1 MPHLKQI
8 HSLSSSI
15 SEKIY
20 NHFPQPEQTVHKE
33 ADRKRQDG
41 QTVVAALFQLCHLPV
56 SRFFFSVT
64 ERKQSIKNRGIFM
77 VCDRQAVSEQ
87 EAAYTGMPFIH
98 LAEHGD
104 YLQLCRYSFTRRP
117 DWHGYAAKAGT
128 TVCPSVSSAGTT
140 AATCLFLDSQERTAA
155 LTMSPISLSSFFW

>member
-1 MPHLKQI
+1 MGGGVLLHSPYFLPSGNTVMPHLKQI

-41 QTVVAALFQLCHLPV
+41 QTVVAALFQLCHLPL

-117 DWHGYAAKAGT
+117 GWHGYAAKAGT
-128 TVCPSVSSAGTT
+128 TVCT
-140 AATCLFLDSQERTAA
+140 
-155 LTMSPISLSSFFW
+155 SLPRP

>member
-117 DWHGYAAKAGT
+117 DWHG
-128 TVCPSVSSAGTT
+128 
-140 AATCLFLDSQERTAA
+140 
-155 LTMSPISLSSFFW
+155 